1 MQTAVEMAILMI
13 DNDGTV
19 KGNSENGWIND
30 CASQQSS
37 SKVTSIDYTNRICP
51 KRASGEDTLSKWV
64 QVSHPDEVVAS
75 SDCHSN
81 GHSLACHLSAVSL
94 CVFAF
99 ELIKPRPLA
108 GQWSVLPVMQSRA
121 ALRPA
126 SATHCL

>member
-51 KRASGEDTLSKWV
+51 KRASGEDTLSK
-64 QVSHPDEVVAS
+64 
-75 SDCHSN
+75 
-81 GHSLACHLSAVSL
+81 
-94 CVFAF
+94 
-99 ELIKPRPLA
+99 
-108 GQWSVLPVMQSRA
+108 
-121 ALRPA
+121 
-126 SATHCL
+126 